1 MDEISRK
8 NGAKRSKRSGS
19 DAMASPDR
27 LAPAPHRP
35 YEDMLALVLG
45 TALIALGLT
54 IYTEATL
61 VTGSTAGLA
70 LLIQYASGIPFGWA
84 FFAINLP
91 FYVLSLIQMGL
102 AFTLRTFAAVALLSL
117 FSGLSQRWIDIAH
130 VAPLYAALIG
140 GAIIGLGLLIL
151 FRHRASLGGVN
162 ILVLFLQERFGLR
175 AGYVQ
180 LGIDAAI
187 LTGGLLVVAPD
198 RIALSLLGAVALN
211 LVLALNHRP
220 GRYIGV
226 S

>member
-1 MDEISRK
+1 
-8 NGAKRSKRSGS
+8 
-19 DAMASPDR
+19 MAPSPEPV
-27 LAPAPHRP
+27 APAPHRP
-35 YEDMLALVLG
+35 YEDVLALFVG

-54 IYTEATL
+54 LYAKATL

-70 LLIQYASGIPFGWA
+70 LLIQYAGGLSFGWA
-84 FFAINLP
+84 FFLINLP
-91 FYVLSLIQMGL
+91 FYALSLMRMGL

-117 FSGLSQRWIDIAH
+117 LTGQSGRWID
-130 VAPLYAALIG
+130 VAGVHPLYAALIG
-140 GAIIGLGLLIL
+140 GAIIGVGLLIL

-162 ILVLFLQERFGLR
+162 ILALFLQERFGLR

-187 LTGGLLVVAPD
+187 LAGGLFVVPAD
-198 RIALSLLGAVALN
+198 RIALSLLGALSLN

-220 GRYIGV
+220 GRYVGM

>member
-1 MDEISRK
+1 
-8 NGAKRSKRSGS
+8 
-19 DAMASPDR
+19 MAPPD
-27 LAPAPHRP
+27 LVKPAPHRP
-35 YEDMLALVLG
+35 YEDGLALLVG
-45 TALIALGLT
+45 TALMALGLT
-54 IYTEATL
+54 IYTKATL

-70 LLIQYASGIPFGWA
+70 LLIQYAGGIPFGWA
-84 FFAINLP
+84 FFVINLP
-91 FYVLSLIQMGL
+91 FYILSLMQMGL
-102 AFTLRTFAAVALLSL
+102 AFTLRTFAAVALLSV
-117 FSGLSQRWIDIAH
+117 FTNLSQRWIGISH
-130 VAPLYAALIG
+130 VEPLYAALIG
-140 GAIIGLGLLIL
+140 GAIMGLGLLIL

-187 LTGGLLVVAPD
+187 LTGGLFVVAPD

>member
-1 MDEISRK
+1 MNVTAPDLVK
-8 NGAKRSKRSGS
+8 P
-19 DAMASPDR
+19 SP
-27 LAPAPHRP
+27 HHS
-35 YEDMLALVLG
+35 YEDALALLVG
-45 TALIALGLT
+45 TALMALGLT

-70 LLIQYASGIPFGWA
+70 LLIQYATGIPFGWA
-84 FFAINLP
+84 FFVINLP
-91 FYVLSLIQMGL
+91 FYILSLMQMGL

-117 FSGLSQRWIDIAH
+117 FTFLSPQWIGISR
-130 VAPLYAALIG
+130 VEPLYAALIG
-140 GAIIGLGLLIL
+140 GAIMGLGLLIL

-187 LTGGLLVVAPD
+187 LTGGLFVLAPD

>member
-1 MDEISRK
+1 
-8 NGAKRSKRSGS
+8 
-19 DAMASPDR
+19 MASPD
-27 LAPAPHRP
+27 LVKPAPHRP
-35 YEDMLALVLG
+35 YEDALALLVG
-45 TALIALGLT
+45 TALMALGLT
-54 IYTEATL
+54 IYTKATL

-70 LLIQYASGIPFGWA
+70 LLIQYAGGIAFGWA
-84 FFAINLP
+84 FFIINLP
-91 FYVLSLIQMGL
+91 FYILSLMQMGL
-102 AFTLRTFAAVALLSL
+102 AFTLRTFAAVALLSI
-117 FSGLSQRWIDIAH
+117 FTNLSQRWIEISR
-130 VAPLYAALIG
+130 VEPLYAALIG
-140 GAIIGLGLLIL
+140 GAIMGLGLLIL

-187 LTGGLLVVAPD
+187 LTGGLFVVAPD